1 MRYARLVSL
10 FALAVGLSACTGG
23 GSGSG
28 GSIANPPVIQ
38 NPPST
43 YSTSQLVKIPGVPP
57 AKGSWSF
64 DISFVDPNLHEYF
77 LADRTN
83 SGIDIISLVNNS
95 FIGVAGQG
103 SFVGVA
109 GGGSNFSGPNGV
121 LSIGGGNL
129 MAGDG
134 NSTLK
139 VVNVNSMQV
148 TATIPVTNPY
158 VGPALVALVA
168 GGQCATG
175 TPTSGA
181 ANGRA
186 DELAYDP
193 TDSEVLIIDD
203 AACPAFGEFVS
214 TVAPYNVLGSIAF
227 TTATA
232 GAEQPTWDPTQKKFL
247 MAIPATIANPGGE
260 IDVIDPKTFAI
271 TGTFSEPASCNGNG
285 TALGPNETLFI
296 GCSNGA
302 GPLVLMNAATGATI
316 ATVAGAG
323 GCDEVWYN
331 PNANRFYAAC
341 SNFTGGATLAVV
353 SPTGT
358 LLASLP
364 TGTGAHSVAVD
375 PFTDNIFVPQRA
387 NGNNGVVI
395 YGH

>member
-1 MRYARLVSL
+1 MRYARLLSL
-10 FALAVGLSACTGG
+10 VALAVGLSACTGG
-23 GSGSG
+23 GGGGG

-38 NPPST
+38 SPPAT
-43 YSTSQLVKIPGVPP
+43 YGTFNVVAVPNVPP
-57 AKGSWSF
+57 KSGAWSF

-95 FIGVAGQG
+95 FVGVAGAG
-103 SFVGVA
+103 GFVGVA
-109 GGGSNFSGPNGV
+109 AAGSNFSGPNGV

-148 TATIPVTNPY
+148 TANIPVVNPY
-158 VGPALVALVA
+158 TGPPLVALA
-168 GGQCATG
+168 GGQCNATG
-175 TPTSGA
+175 SPTVGA

-193 TDSEVLIIDD
+193 ADNEVLIIDD
-203 AACPAFGEFVS
+203 AACPAFGQFVS
-214 TVAPYNVLGSIAF
+214 TVAPYNVLGTVAF

-232 GAEQPTWDPTQKKFL
+232 GAEQPTWDPTQKKFI
-247 MAIPATIANPGGE
+247 MALPATIANPGGE
-260 IDVIDPKTFAI
+260 IDLIDPKTFAV
-271 TGTFSEPASCNGNG
+271 TSKFAEPATCNGNG
-285 TALGPNETLFI
+285 TALGLNETLFV
-296 GCSNGA
+296 GCSNAA

-316 ATVAGAG
+316 ATVAGSG

-331 PNANRFYAAC
+331 PNANRFYGAC
-341 SNFTGGATLAVV
+341 SNFTGGPNLAIV

-358 LLASLP
+358 MLATLA

-375 PFTDNIFVPQRA
+375 PFTEHIFVPQRA
-387 NGNNGVVI
+387 NGNNGVVV